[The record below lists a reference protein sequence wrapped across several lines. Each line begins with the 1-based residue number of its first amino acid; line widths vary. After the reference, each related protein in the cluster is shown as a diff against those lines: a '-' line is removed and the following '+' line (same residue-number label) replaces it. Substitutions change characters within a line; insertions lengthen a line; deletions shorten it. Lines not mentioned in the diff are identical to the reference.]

1 MVGRDAFQR
10 VRFVEDRDVVVG
22 QNRRPFPPQREVRE
36 KQRMIDDQN
45 VGIASPA
52 AGFEVVAVVVRRTGP
67 PQAVAMLALDFI
79 PDTGSGT
86 KAERSPA
93 AIGRLLRPGDHLFEV
108 EMLGLGGEHRG
119 SPIGRPLETP
129 EADVVAPPLHQDR
142 AELDRQHRV
151 EKRDVLVDQLFLEGD
166 RMRRDDDAGP
176 FAVALVVVIEV
187 PAVLAGAG
195 GFGVVLRLRGR
206 EDRGDEISKTLADA
220 GSRLG
225 EEMPPLGNGL
235 RDGFGQFELLGP
247 VLVGLESL
255 CDLALR
261 PQD

>member
-1 MVGRDAFQR
+1 
-10 VRFVEDRDVVVG
+10 
-22 QNRRPFPPQREVRE
+22 
-36 KQRMIDDQN
+36 
-45 VGIASPA
+45 
-52 AGFEVVAVVVRRTGP
+52 
-67 PQAVAMLALDFI
+67 
-79 PDTGSGT
+79 
-86 KAERSPA
+86 
-93 AIGRLLRPGDHLFEV
+93 
-108 EMLGLGGEHRG
+108 
-119 SPIGRPLETP
+119 
-129 EADVVAPPLHQDR
+129 
-142 AELDRQHRV
+142 
-151 EKRDVLVDQLFLEGD
+151 
-166 RMRRDDDAGP
+166 MRRDDDAGP

-187 PAVLAGAG
+187 AAVLAGAG
-195 GFGVVLRLRGR
+195 GFGVMLRLRGR